1 MWNRIVVTDRNR
13 GVYGALVHEHL
24 QKRRI
29 LFHEKL
35 GWDIP
40 RTEHIEQDQ
49 YDRGE
54 TVYVLVE
61 RAGRVE
67 AYARLMPTTA
77 KVSYGAVEYSY
88 MIRDAT
94 RGMLPGI
101 PDDILGA
108 RVPPQ
113 AASIWEASRVEA
125 SGRAAL
131 VALFLTIA
139 EYLEEVGA
147 DELISF
153 TRKNFD
159 AIVRAIGFDA
169 AVIGEPVYYEG
180 KPYCAISMRW
190 AEALETGGREAH
202 VAAPDLAKEPM
213 RLAG

>member
-1 MWNRIVVTDRNR
+1 MWNRIVVTDLNR

-24 QKRRI
+24 HKRRI

-40 RTEHIEQDQ
+40 RTGYIEQDQ
-49 YDRGE
+49 YDRAE
-54 TVYVLVE
+54 TVYILVE

-77 KVSYGAVEYSY
+77 EVSYGAVGYSY
-88 MIRDAT
+88 MIRDAM

-101 PDDILGA
+101 PADILGA

-113 AASIWEASRVEA
+113 AAGIWEVSRVEA
-125 SGRAAL
+125 SGKAAL
-131 VALFLTIA
+131 TALFLTIA

-147 DELISF
+147 VELLAF

-159 AIVRAIGFDA
+159 AIVRGIGFDA
-169 AVIGEPVYYEG
+169 EVIGAPVYYEG

-190 AEALETGGREAH
+190 AAGLEPAGSETDGGAALDE
-202 VAAPDLAKEPM
+202 DEPM